1 MTMPRHFLKVADL
14 DREEI
19 LSLIEAAKANKGEQ
33 SAALAGKILGLIFSK
48 PSTRTRVSFTVAA
61 YHLGGHCMFLS
72 ESELQLGRGETI
84 EDTAM
89 ILSGCLDGVVIR
101 TFSQRD
107 LEAFAAS
114 ASLPVINGL
123 TDERHPCQAL
133 SDLMTVSELHDD
145 LAAVKLV
152 YLGDGNNVAVSL
164 MNICALVGAHV
175 VICTPADLTCPEWAL
190 AEAKELAAASG
201 ARVETTTDPATAVAG
216 ADFLYT
222 DVWFSMGQQKVPEKK
237 MRLEPYQINGELLS
251 LAKPSCRVMHCLP
264 AHRGEEIEAAVM
276 DGPQSIV
283 FRQAENRLHAQK
295 ELLKLLIGNAQ
306 A

>member
-1 MTMPRHFLKVADL
+1 MPRHFLKVTDL

-19 LSLIEAAKANKGEQ
+19 LSLIDAAKANRGEQ
-33 SAALAGKILGLIFSK
+33 SAALAGKNLGLIFSK

-84 EDTAM
+84 EDTAR
-89 ILSGCLDGVVIR
+89 ILSGYLDGVIIR

-107 LEAFAAS
+107 LETFAAS
-114 ASLPVINGL
+114 ASVPVINGL

-133 SDLMTVSELHDD
+133 SDLMTISEFYDD
-145 LAAVKLV
+145 LSGVKLV

-164 MNICALVGAHV
+164 MNICALVGARV
-175 VICTPADLTCPEWAL
+175 AICTPEDLACPEWAL
-190 AEAKELAAASG
+190 AEARGLAAASG
-201 ARVETTTDPATAVAG
+201 ARIETTTDPESAVAG

-237 MRLEPYQINGELLS
+237 IRLQPYQINRKLLS

-295 ELLKLLIGNAQ
+295 ELLKLLMGNAQ

>member
-1 MTMPRHFLKVADL
+1 MPRHFLKVADL

-19 LSLIEAAKANKGEQ
+19 LSLIEAAKASKGKQ
-33 SAALAGKILGLIFSK
+33 SGALSGKSLGLIFSK

-61 YHLGGHCMFLS
+61 HHLGGHCLFLS

-84 EDTAM
+84 EDTAR
-89 ILSGCLDGVVIR
+89 ILSGYLSGVVIR

-107 LEAFAAS
+107 LEAFAAA
-114 ASLPVINGL
+114 ASVPVINGL

-133 SDLMTVSELHDD
+133 ADLMTISELHAD
-145 LAAVKLV
+145 LSAVKLV

-175 VICTPADLTCPEWAL
+175 VICTPEDLACPDWAL
-190 AEAKELAAASG
+190 AEAKALAAASG
-201 ARVETTTDPATAVAG
+201 ATVETATDPEPAAAG

-237 MRLEPYQINGELLS
+237 IRLQPYQINERLLS

-264 AHRGEEIEAAVM
+264 AHRGEEISAAVM
-276 DGPQSIV
+276 DAPQSIV
-283 FRQAENRLHAQK
+283 FKQAENRLHAQK
-295 ELLKLLIGNAQ
+295 ELLRLLMGDAQ